1 MGLPNLNHAY
11 YTYGDYLKWPEDV
24 RYELIDGEAYLM
36 SPAPTV
42 SHQDIAGEVYA
53 QLLNA
58 LRGKPCRVLIA
69 PVDVRLPKVGEA
81 DEADEQIDTVVQ
93 PDVLIVCDQ
102 SKVSERGLRGAPD
115 WVLEVLSPATAGR
128 DQVQKLEL
136 YERHGVREYWL
147 IHPRDKVLTI
157 YKRAN
162 GVDGVNRVYGRPHVQ
177 ALAGQTRLNI
187 LDGVCIQWDEVVS
200 RLPKLD

>member
-1 MGLPNLNHAY
+1 MGLPNLNQAY
-11 YTYGDYLKWPEDV
+11 YTYGDYLKWPEGV

-58 LRGKPCRVLIA
+58 LRGKPSRVLIA
-69 PVDVRLPKVGEA
+69 PVDVRLPKVG
-81 DEADEQIDTVVQ
+81 EADEQIDTVVQ

-102 SKVSERGLRGAPD
+102 RKVSERGLRGAPD
-115 WVLEVLSPATAGR
+115 WVLEVLSPAMAGR

-162 GVDGVNRVYGRPHVQ
+162 GVNDVYGRPHVQ

-187 LDGVCIQWDEVVS
+187 LDGVCIQWDEVVA